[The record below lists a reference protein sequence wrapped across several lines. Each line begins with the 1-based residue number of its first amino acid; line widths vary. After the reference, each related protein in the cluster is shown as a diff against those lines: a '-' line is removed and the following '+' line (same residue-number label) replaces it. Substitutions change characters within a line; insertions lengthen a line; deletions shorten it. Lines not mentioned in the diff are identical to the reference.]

1 MSKDKKSEEQPEEE
15 EVSIRIAVDNLI
27 AYGEEIGID
36 LLKLKERSDL
46 LEERQVK
53 MAKLMVTGGTVGV
66 LGLIGTLLLI

>member
-15 EVSIRIAVDNLI
+15 VSIELKVDNLI
-27 AYGEEIGID
+27 TYGEEIGID
-36 LLKLKERSDL
+36 LLKLKERSEL

-53 MAKLMVTGGTVGV
+53 LAKLMAAGGTVGC

>member
-15 EVSIRIAVDNLI
+15 EVSIELKVDNLI
-27 AYGEEIGID
+27 TYGEEIGID
-36 LLKLKERSDL
+36 LLKLKERSEL

-53 MAKLMVTGGTVGV
+53 LAKLMVTGGTVGV